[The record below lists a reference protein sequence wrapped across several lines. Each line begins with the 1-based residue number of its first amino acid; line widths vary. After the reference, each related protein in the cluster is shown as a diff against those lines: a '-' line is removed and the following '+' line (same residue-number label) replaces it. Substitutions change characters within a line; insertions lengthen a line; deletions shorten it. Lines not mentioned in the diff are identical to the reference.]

1 MLRHTLNTRKHVVIP
16 ITLVLTTTL
25 GHDEAAHTLRWT
37 QRNYKVQN
45 VPSCAL
51 VTKIGPPPKKN
62 PHSYVCVA
70 FAQFD

>member
-1 MLRHTLNTRKHVVIP
+1 MIIP
-16 ITLVLTTTL
+16 ITLVPTMIFRR
-25 GHDEAAHTLRWT
+25 DEAAHTLQWT

-51 VTKIGPPPKKN
+51 ITKIATKN
-62 PHSYVCVA
+62 PQLQYVCVA